1 MCPVRTTRRRFPFV
15 WRVSLVWALHR
26 SVFMRWSRNPA
37 ALLLCLAVTRSASA
51 QAPAPTPP
59 PPPLWDAQL
68 GASFVG
74 TSGNSD
80 TASTGADFIAHR
92 RGLVWQI
99 ESAATAVRTVSQ
111 DATTAERYLGMLRA
125 QRTLT
130 PIVGLSSGLKLER
143 DRFAGL
149 DVRSILD
156 AGLTWALVHHP
167 EWTLDGVTS
176 VAWLHESRTTGAG
189 VDDPV
194 GVLQLL
200 SRIPFGSA
208 GDTTQRFIFYPDLK
222 TTSAYRSEAE
232 ITAQAAMNAH
242 LALKIGYL
250 LRYSN
255 DPVPG
260 FKKTD
265 STTTASVVWRWKAAT
280 AAPAP

>member
-1 MCPVRTTRRRFPFV
+1 M
-15 WRVSLVWALHR
+15 SLPRHV
-26 SVFMRWSRNPA
+26 
-37 ALLLCLAVTRSASA
+37 ALLLCCLVTRPASA
-51 QAPAPTPP
+51 QTPAAPPPP
-59 PPPLWDAQL
+59 PPPLWDAQI

-99 ESAATAVRTVSQ
+99 ESAATAVRTNSQ
-111 DATTAERYLGMLRA
+111 DVTTAERYLGMLRA
-125 QRTLT
+125 QRRLT
-130 PIVGLSSGLKLER
+130 PIVGLSSGIKLER
-143 DRFAGL
+143 DRFSGL
-149 DVRSILD
+149 DLRSILD
-156 AGLTWALVHHP
+156 GGLSWALVHHP

-176 VAWLHESRTTGAG
+176 VAWLHESRTADAG
-189 VDDPV
+189 INHPI

-208 GDTTQRFIFYPDLK
+208 GDTTQRFTYYPDFK
-222 TTSAYRSEAE
+222 TTTAYRWEAE

-250 LRYSN
+250 LRHSN

-265 STTTASVVWRWKAAT
+265 NTTTASVVLRWKAAT